1 PQNDVTLKMPAFEW
15 VHVQLH
21 QQKGMISLSPPTICN
36 SASLGMTESGWKN
49 RSLSTYTDTAAT
61 VRYTLG
67 TIAQLPGGMML
78 MTHGICPQKSM

>member
-36 SASLGMTESGWKN
+36 SASQLTEEEAQKGFSFLQKKAQV
-49 RSLSTYTDTAAT
+49 AA
-61 VRYTLG
+61 
-67 TIAQLPGGMML
+67 
-78 MTHGICPQKSM
+78 

>member
-36 SASLGMTESGWKN
+36 SAVFPAPRKPLRIMSGVLFIAPSLMPPNVNAIK
-49 RSLSTYTDTAAT
+49 L
-61 VRYTLG
+61 
-67 TIAQLPGGMML
+67 Q
-78 MTHGICPQKSM
+78 